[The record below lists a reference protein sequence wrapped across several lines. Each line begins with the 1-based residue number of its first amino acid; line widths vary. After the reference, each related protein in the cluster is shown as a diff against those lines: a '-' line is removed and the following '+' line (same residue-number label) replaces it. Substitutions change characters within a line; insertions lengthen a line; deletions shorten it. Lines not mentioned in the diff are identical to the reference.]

1 MAAPNPTPR
10 DTGDHPSGDRAE
22 PTMGRRSESRPGDT
36 ASRILAVALELFASR
51 GYAGTSIR
59 DITDRLEITKSALYY
74 HFASKEEILAALV
87 SPFRE
92 DLRALLDE
100 ADAGE
105 LTPAAMLQALVEIV
119 SRRGAVIQALLGDP
133 SVVSHAHQSNPRE
146 DFRRLARSLA
156 DGAGVSL
163 LRARSALGAVNAGV
177 FFGAERPSRLDPIR
191 ARQLVEGDASILDAS
206 ERAEVVA
213 AAVGALGLRPSGRS

>member
-1 MAAPNPTPR
+1 MAPQNPTHGDTRGPADR
-10 DTGDHPSGDRAE
+10 DS
-22 PTMGRRSESRPGDT
+22 RRPAPRPGDT
-36 ASRILAVALELFASR
+36 ANRILVVAVELFASR

-74 HFASKEEILAALV
+74 HFSSKEEILAALI

-92 DLRALLDE
+92 DLRALLDA

-105 LTPAAMLQALVEIV
+105 LTPAGMLECLVEIV

-146 DFRRLARSLA
+146 DFRRLASALA
-156 DGAGVSL
+156 TGAGVSV

-177 FFGAERPSRLDPIR
+177 FFGAERPSHLDPDR
-191 ARQLVEGDASILDAS
+191 AQQLVEGSANILDPS

-213 AAVGALGLRPSGRS
+213 AAVGALGLDQRDEG

>member
-1 MAAPNPTPR
+1 MAAPNP
-10 DTGDHPSGDRAE
+10 SQ
-22 PTMGRRSESRPGDT
+22 GDT
-36 ASRILAVALELFASR
+36 ASRILAVAVELFASR

-74 HFASKEEILAALV
+74 HFASKEEILAALI

-92 DLRALLDE
+92 ELRALLDE
-100 ADAGE
+100 AEAGR
-105 LTPAAMLQALVEIV
+105 LSPAGVLEALVEIV

-146 DFRRLARSLA
+146 DFRRLATALA
-156 DGAGVSL
+156 AGAGVSI

-177 FFGAERPSRLDPIR
+177 FFGAERPSRLDPGR
-191 ARQLVEGDASILDAS
+191 ALQLVEGDASILDPA

-213 AAVGALGLRPSGRS
+213 AAVGALGAIHPGGS